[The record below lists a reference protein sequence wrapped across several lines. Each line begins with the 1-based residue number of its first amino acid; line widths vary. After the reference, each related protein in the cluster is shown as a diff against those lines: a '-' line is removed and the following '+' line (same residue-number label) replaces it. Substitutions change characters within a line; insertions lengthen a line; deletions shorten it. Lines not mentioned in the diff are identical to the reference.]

1 MFSAI
6 QKSLRAW
13 RNQIF
18 ITVFKRTKYF
28 SLPQDIYI
36 VQFFPIHF
44 FDIHVNISHSSMY
57 MFSERS
63 VIFWLPDQ
71 NSVCTFFSSTKA
83 PCTSN
88 LPLLVDFIRNTNF
101 EGLVVHFLISSCYFA
116 LFGPNVVISTLFT
129 DACSLCYFLNAR
141 NRALY
146 ANKLQE
152 KLYISDFWLN
162 IYFEEFL
169 TSLFLYYIILKLY
182 SEVITNTVIITSL
195 LWQ

>member
-1 MFSAI
+1 
-6 QKSLRAW
+6 
-13 RNQIF
+13 
-18 ITVFKRTKYF
+18 
-28 SLPQDIYI
+28 
-36 VQFFPIHF
+36 
-44 FDIHVNISHSSMY
+44 

-63 VIFWLPDQ
+63 VIFWFPDQ
-71 NSVCTFFSSTKA
+71 NSVCIFFSSMQA
-83 PCTSN
+83 AGASN
-88 LPLLVDFIRNTNF
+88 LPLLVDFMRNTNF

-116 LFGPNVVISTLFT
+116 LFGPNVAISTLFK

-182 SEVITNTVIITSL
+182 SEAIILTITVITTSL
-195 LWQ
+195 V